1 MKILFI
7 TPGTYPVP
15 AVKGGAVENLIEML
29 ISSKE
34 VTREKWNNSIYR
46 IWLKNRIYKK
56 NI

>member
-46 IWLKNRIYKK
+46 IW
-56 NI
+56 

>member
-1 MKILFI
+1 MTLTSPPLEEKMKILFI

-34 VTREKWNNSIYR
+34 VTREK
-46 IWLKNRIYKK
+46 
-56 NI
+56 